1 MVVSNAQIISSTPQ
15 KVAVTNAAGQKII
28 TAKSQLLNAGPQTK
42 VVRTSNLQ
50 QLLTQGGA
58 HQKIILN
65 QSNAGNQKI
74 IISSPNASQQIA
86 QPNIIQSNA
95 PTQQIVINQQQQQ
108 PQQKVLQQYVNS
120 TNQQQQVIVGGQ
132 RILLNPGQRII
143 TQQPPTNQVV
153 QQVIQQPQV
162 VQQITQQT
170 QITQAQPQQT
180 HQIVLQR
187 APQSTQLIVQQPTTV
202 QQTQQT
208 QQVVVNNTN
217 LAQQL
222 AQGKL
227 QVASVNGQQVI
238 VKPMGNNQVQ
248 IVAQIKTQLD
258 GQSHIVSNQ
267 SSPTKTEAPSESILI
282 QASPQKLQSTN
293 TTPVK
298 INSVQQSINNSTILN
313 TSQNTLSPTTE
324 QSLLQGQPPGTVI
337 KCVTAQVI
345 QTQNG
350 PRIVLQGLQG
360 NDFTQQQLALVQ
372 QQVKQ
377 QLLKGNKNF

>member
-1 MVVSNAQIISSTPQ
+1 MNVNAP
-15 KVAVTNAAGQKII
+15 
-28 TAKSQLLNAGPQTK
+28 TK

-50 QLLTQGGA
+50 QLLTQGGSS
-58 HQKIILN
+58 QKIILN
-65 QSNAGNQKI
+65 QTNTNNQKI
-74 IISSPNASQQIA
+74 IISSPNASNSITPQ
-86 QPNIIQSNA
+86 NVIQSNA
-95 PTQQIVINQQQQQ
+95 PAQTQQIVISQQQQHQ

-143 TQQPPTNQVV
+143 TQQPPAATQVV

-162 VQQITQQT
+162 VQQISHQS
-170 QITQAQPQQT
+170 QITQSQQQQT

-187 APQSTQLIVQQPTTV
+187 SPQQTQLIVQQTPQI
-202 QQTQQT
+202 QQNPPT
-208 QQVVVNNTN
+208 QQVIVNNTN

-248 IVAQIKTQLD
+248 IVAQIKTQVD
-258 GQSHIVSNQ
+258 GQSHIVTNQQIPIKAETSNENILVQ
-267 SSPTKTEAPSESILI
+267 SLPQKMLTQNVTPTK
-282 QASPQKLQSTN
+282 N
-293 TTPVK
+293 
-298 INSVQQSINNSTILN
+298 NSAQQSNINSTILN
-313 TSQNTLSPTTE
+313 TSQNALSPTTE

-345 QTQNG
+345 QTSNG

-377 QLLKGNKNF
+377 QLLKGEYYNTKQILFNCYI